1 MRKLRVA
8 CKLFYLGDNYRG
20 FQFQPDVDTV
30 EGKIREALKEA
41 KVIEDEVTSKFQ
53 GASRTD
59 ALVHA
64 LGNVIAFTT
73 NQKVIIPMINQ
84 FLPKDI
90 IIWAK
95 KEVKDDFL
103 PRFQAINR
111 HYKYITRYNDENLK
125 KMEIAAKKFIGY
137 HDFKNFSKKY
147 ENKNTFREI
156 FELNISQKS
165 QFLIFDVIG
174 TAFLYQMV
182 RRIVNLLLDIGKG
195 NLNEDIVDDY
205 FSKELDANERIG
217 PAPLENEGSL
227 ILWDIIFPFAFE
239 IDSYSFEKLQR
250 YVNHFWKVYS
260 LRLETMKLFQTFFN
274 K

>member
-1 MRKLRVA
+1 MRVA

-30 EGKIREALKEA
+30 EGKIKEALKEA
-41 KVIEDEVTSKFQ
+41 KVIKDDVTSQFQ

-64 LGNVIAFTT
+64 LGNVFAFNT
-73 NQKVIIPMINQ
+73 NEKVIIPMINQ

-90 IIWAK
+90 IVWAK

-103 PRFQAINR
+103 PRFEAIKR
-111 HYKYITRYNDENLK
+111 HYKYITRYNDENFK
-125 KMEIAAKKFIGY
+125 KIEIAAKKFIGY

-156 FELNISQKS
+156 IELNVSQKS

-195 NLNEDIVDDY
+195 KLNEEIVDDY
-205 FSKELDANERIG
+205 FSKELDASERIG

-227 ILWDIIFPFAFE
+227 ILWDIVFPFSFE
-239 IDSYSFEKLQR
+239 IDAYSFEKLQR
-250 YVNHFWKVYS
+250 YVNNFWKVYS
-260 LRLETMKLFQTFFN
+260 LRLETMELFQTFFN
-274 K
+274 E

>member
-1 MRKLRVA
+1 MRVT
-8 CKLFYLGDNYRG
+8 CKVFYLGDNYRG

-30 EGKIREALKEA
+30 EGRIKEALKET
-41 KVIEDEVTSKFQ
+41 KLIEDDSTSKFQ

-64 LGNVIAFTT
+64 LGNVIAFNT
-73 NQKVIIPMINQ
+73 NERVIIPMINQ
-84 FLPKDI
+84 HLPKDI

-95 KEVKDDFL
+95 KEVEDDFL
-103 PRFQAINR
+103 PRFAAIKR
-111 HYKYITRYNDENLK
+111 HYKYITRYNDENFK
-125 KMEIAAKKFIGY
+125 KMENVGEKIIGY

-156 FELNISQKS
+156 YELNISHKD

-182 RRIVNLLLDIGKG
+182 RRIVNLLLNIGKG
-195 NLNEDIVDDY
+195 NFKEEIVNDY
-205 FSKELDANERIG
+205 FDKEMDSSERIG

-227 ILWDIIFPFAFE
+227 ILWEVVYPFIFE
-239 IDSYSFEKLQR
+239 IDSYSYEKMQR
-250 YVNHFWKVYS
+250 YINHFWKLHS
-260 LRLETMKLFQTFFN
+260 LRLETMKTFQNFFN